1 MPGSAILTVCSLS
14 GPEPEAGGSLAG
26 SVRLL
31 PLARVTTVTFKSW
44 ARAWPASAA
53 VTARR
58 NAGLS
63 HIVRRRDCATVGNLT
78 GIHDSC
84 Q

>member
-31 PLARVTTVTFKSW
+31 PLARVTTMTFKSW
-44 ARAWPASAA
+44 ALARPASAA

-58 NAGLS
+58 SACQS
-63 HIVRRRDCATVGNLT
+63 HIVRRWDCATVGNRT
-78 GIHDSC
+78 WTRDSC